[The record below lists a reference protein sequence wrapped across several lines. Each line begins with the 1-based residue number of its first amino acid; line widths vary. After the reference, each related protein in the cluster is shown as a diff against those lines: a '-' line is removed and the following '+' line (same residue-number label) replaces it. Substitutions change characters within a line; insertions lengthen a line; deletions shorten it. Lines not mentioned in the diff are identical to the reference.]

1 MCVFSRCLHDGF
13 SHTVQVKP
21 HTGSNMRVIYDWRL
35 SKVIDADLNVV
46 DELLWTSSR
55 SSKSVASRME
65 DLQKGRLSP
74 EARILCSRFPD
85 AIPDAVGHLTHA
97 DWPDLTV
104 EEQQLLE
111 SAAHI
116 LAKRGVAE
124 ASGSIDRRLDMLVSS
139 QSELRSAWTTLEARC
154 IEWVGLL
161 LPSLDLDKDSCL
173 LYTSPSPRDNR

>member
-1 MCVFSRCLHDGF
+1 
-13 SHTVQVKP
+13 
-21 HTGSNMRVIYDWRL
+21 MRVIYDWRL

-74 EARILCSRFPD
+74 EARILCLRFPD

-139 QSELRSAWTTLEARC
+139 QSELRSAWPSLEAR
-154 IEWVGLL
+154 
-161 LPSLDLDKDSCL
+161 
-173 LYTSPSPRDNR
+173 

>member
-1 MCVFSRCLHDGF
+1 MCVFTRCLNDGF

-85 AIPDAVGHLTHA
+85 AVPDAVGHLTHA
-97 DWPDLTV
+97 DWPDLT
-104 EEQQLLE
+104 LSLI
-111 SAAHI
+111 HI
-116 LAKRGVAE
+116 
-124 ASGSIDRRLDMLVSS
+124 
-139 QSELRSAWTTLEARC
+139 
-154 IEWVGLL
+154 
-161 LPSLDLDKDSCL
+161 
-173 LYTSPSPRDNR
+173 

>member
-1 MCVFSRCLHDGF
+1 MCVFTRCLNDGF

-85 AIPDAVGHLTHA
+85 AVPDAVGHLTHA
-97 DWPDLTV
+97 DWPDLTL

-116 LAKRGVAE
+116 LTKRGVAE

-161 LPSLDLDKDSCL
+161 LPSLDLDLSL
-173 LYTSPSPRDNR
+173 IHI